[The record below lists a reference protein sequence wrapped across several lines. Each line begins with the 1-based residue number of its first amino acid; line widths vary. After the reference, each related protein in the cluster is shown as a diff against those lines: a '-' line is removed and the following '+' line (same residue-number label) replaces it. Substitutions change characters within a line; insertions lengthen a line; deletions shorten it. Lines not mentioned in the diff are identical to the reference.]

1 NFIDRIRGNKDA
13 EIIDIYEALDMF
25 LSGMFAYRSVLA
37 GGKPMS
43 IPDLRIAA
51 QRDKWRNDTW
61 CTDSVV
67 AKDQLVPSYS
77 KGNPVIPDETYQRVY
92 DKWRN
97 S

>member
-1 NFIDRIRGNKDA
+1 
-13 EIIDIYEALDMF
+13 
-25 LSGMFAYRSVLA
+25 
-37 GGKPMS
+37 MS

>member
-1 NFIDRIRGNKDA
+1 
-13 EIIDIYEALDMF
+13 MF

-37 GGKPMS
+37 GGMPMS

-67 AKDQLVPSYS
+67 AKDQLVFHIQKVIRSFRMKLI
-77 KGNPVIPDETYQRVY
+77 KGFMINGEITDSF
-92 DKWRN
+92 N
-97 S
+97 